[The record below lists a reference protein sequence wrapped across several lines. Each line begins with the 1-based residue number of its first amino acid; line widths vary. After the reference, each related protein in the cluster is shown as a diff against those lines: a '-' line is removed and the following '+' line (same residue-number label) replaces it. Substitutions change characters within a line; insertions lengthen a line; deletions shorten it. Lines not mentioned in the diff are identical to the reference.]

1 MFLGYIHYFRA
12 LAITFIVAG
21 HSIDALIWSN
31 HDVERL
37 IRIFLSNGSVLF
49 VFIAG
54 YLFQHLSNK
63 LRGMRYFSSK
73 VKNVILPYFLISIP
87 AIIISVTIFVQDRVW
102 PEFYDKSIWEQVVF
116 FYLSGAH
123 LAPLWFIPMICIF
136 YLISPLLLELD
147 KGRLMYV
154 MIPAFIVVS
163 CVVGRGLP
171 HYSFVHFLSVYLLGM
186 YFSKYKEEINPV
198 ISRAPVIAVALGLVI
213 GLAMIEFLLTTA
225 TMSYWNYLQKLSMAV
240 FFLGLFIRYNEHLTS
255 KFVSR
260 LADNS
265 FGIFFIHSYALTSGK
280 ILYERSFG
288 ALADG
293 NALLLVAVIGATLI
307 LCFYL
312 IEMIRSM
319 FGKHSRMLV
328 GS

>member
-87 AIIISVTIFVQDRVW
+87 AIIISVTIFEQDRVW

-260 LADNS
+260 LADIS

>member
-21 HSIDALIWSN
+21 HSIDALLWGN
-31 HDVERL
+31 QDVERL
-37 IRIFLSNGSVLF
+37 IRIVLSNGSVLF

-87 AIIISVTIFVQDRVW
+87 AIVISVTILEQERVW
-102 PEFYDKSIWEQVVF
+102 DGFYDKSIWEQVVF
-116 FYLSGAH
+116 FYLSGMH

-147 KGRLMYV
+147 KGRLIYV
-154 MIPAFIVVS
+154 MLPVFIVIS
-163 CVVGRGLP
+163 CIVGRGLP

-186 YFSKYKEEINPV
+186 YFSKYKQQINPV
-198 ISRAPVIAVALGLVI
+198 ISQVSVLGLTLWLVI
-213 GLAMIEFLLTTA
+213 GFAIVEFLFTNA
-225 TMSYWNYLQKLSMAV
+225 TMSHWNYLQKLSMSV

-280 ILYERSFG
+280 MLYERSFG

-293 NALLLVAVIGATLI
+293 NAWLLIGVIVATLI

-319 FGKHSRMLV
+319 FGKRSRYLV

>member
-21 HSIDALIWSN
+21 HSIDAMIWSN
-31 HDVERL
+31 IDVERL
-37 IRIFLSNGSVLF
+37 IRIVLSNGSVLF

-87 AIIISVTIFVQDRVW
+87 AILISITVFEQERVW
-102 PEFYDKSIWEQVVF
+102 DGFYEKSIWEQVVF

-147 KGRLMYV
+147 KGRLIYV
-154 MIPAFIVVS
+154 MIPVFIVLS
-163 CVVGRGLP
+163 CIVGRGLP
-171 HYSFVHFLSVYLLGM
+171 HYSFVHFLSAYVLGM
-186 YFSKYKEEINPV
+186 YFSKYKEDINPI
-198 ISRAPVIAVALGLVI
+198 ISRVPLLALTFALMVVFAAV
-213 GLAMIEFLLTTA
+213 EFFYTTA

-240 FFLGLFIRYNEHLTS
+240 FFLGLFIRFNSHLTS

-260 LADNS
+260 VADNS

-280 ILYERSFG
+280 MLYEWSFG
-288 ALADG
+288 SLASG
-293 NALLLVAVIGATLI
+293 NAVLLVAVIGLTLI

-312 IEMIRSM
+312 IELIRSM

>member
-1 MFLGYIHYFRA
+1 MYLGYIHYFRA

-21 HSIDALIWSN
+21 HSIDALVWQN
-31 HDVERL
+31 ENVERL

-63 LRGMRYFSSK
+63 LRGMKYFSSK
-73 VKNVILPYFLISIP
+73 ARNVILPYFLISIP
-87 AIIISVTIFVQDRVW
+87 AIIISVTIFEQDRVW
-102 PEFYDKSIWEQVVF
+102 AEFYDKSIWEQVVF

-147 KGRLMYV
+147 KGKLIYAV
-154 MIPAFIVVS
+154 IPIFMVIS
-163 CVVGRGLP
+163 CIVGRGLP

-186 YFSKYKEEINPV
+186 YFSKYKSEINPV
-198 ISRAPVIAVALGLVI
+198 ISTAPVIAMSLALVLGLALV
-213 GLAMIEFLLTTA
+213 EFAFTTA
-225 TMSYWNYLQKLSMAV
+225 TMSHWNYLQKLAMTV
-240 FFLGLFIRYNEHLTS
+240 FFLGLFVRHNERLTS

-265 FGIFFIHSYALTSGK
+265 FGIFFVHSYALTSGK
-280 ILYERSFG
+280 MIYERAFG

-293 NALLLVAVIGATLI
+293 NAILLIGVIAATLI

-312 IEMIRSM
+312 IELLKSA
-319 FGKHSRMLV
+319 FGTRSRMLV

>member
-21 HSIDALIWSN
+21 HSIDALVWN
-31 HDVERL
+31 NEDVERL

-87 AIIISVTIFVQDRVW
+87 AIIISVTIFEQDRVW
-102 PEFYDKSIWEQVVF
+102 SGFYEKSIWEQVVF

-147 KGRLMYV
+147 KGRLIYV
-154 MIPAFIVVS
+154 MIPVFMVIS
-163 CVVGRGLP
+163 CIVGRGLP
-171 HYSFVHFLSVYLLGM
+171 HHSFVHFLSVYLLGM
-186 YFSKYKEEINPV
+186 YFSKYKAEINPV
-198 ISRAPVIAVALGLVI
+198 ISQVSVIGLTLWLMI
-213 GLAMIEFLLTTA
+213 GLAMVEFLFTTA
-225 TMSYWNYLQKLSMAV
+225 TMSHWNYLQKLSMSV

-288 ALADG
+288 SLADG
-293 NALLLVAVIGATLI
+293 NAVLLIGVIGGTLI
-307 LCFYL
+307 VCFYL
-312 IEMIRSM
+312 IEMIRTM
-319 FGKHSRMLV
+319 FGKRSRMLV

>member
-87 AIIISVTIFVQDRVW
+87 AIIISVTIFEQDRVW

>member
-12 LAITFIVAG
+12 LAIIFIVAG
-21 HSIDALIWSN
+21 HSIDALVWSN
-31 HDVERL
+31 IDVERL

-73 VKNVILPYFLISIP
+73 VKNVILPYLLISIP
-87 AIIISVTIFVQDRVW
+87 AIILSVTVFKQERVW
-102 PEFYDKSIWEQVVF
+102 PEFYDQSIWEQVVF

-147 KGRLMYV
+147 KGRLIYV
-154 MIPAFIVVS
+154 MIPGFIVIS
-163 CVVGRGLP
+163 CIVGRGLP

-186 YFSKYKEEINPV
+186 YFSKYKEEINPI
-198 ISRAPVIAVALGLVI
+198 ISRAPVVGLAFVLVI
-213 GLAMIEFLLTTA
+213 GLGMIEFFYTTA

-240 FFLGLFIRYNEHLTS
+240 FFLGLFIRYNSHLTS

-280 ILYERSFG
+280 MLFERAHGS
-288 ALADG
+288 LADG
-293 NALLLVAVIGATLI
+293 NGLLLVGVIGLTLM

-312 IEMIRSM
+312 IELIRSM
-319 FGKHSRMLV
+319 FGPYSRMLV